1 MTVEYIRYQIPDDHA
16 RAFDD
21 AYHSAD
27 SSLKEWDDRR
37 RA

>member
-1 MTVEYIRYQIPDDHA
+1 MTVEYIRYQIPDDQA
-16 RAFDD
+16 PGFED

-27 SSLKEWDDRR
+27 SSLKERDDRR